1 MAGDEIS
8 VRGDMLRSTGL
19 ELIGSGI
26 GSVASKSCWP
36 VLGELLTA
44 AATADF
50 DVPFTSL
57 PLRAVADAWN
67 GAPEVRHILTPGL

>member
-1 MAGDEIS
+1 MAVE
-8 VRGDMLRSTGL
+8 
-19 ELIGSGI
+19 ELLAG
-26 GSVASKSCWP
+26 A
-36 VLGELLTA
+36 GELLTA

-67 GAPEVRHILTPGL
+67 GAPDVRHILTPGL